1 MSQQDKKLLADRNI
15 DINSVLLED
24 LDKLDM
30 SQLDDILQNE
40 NNYSDNKNIEK
51 KIKADDYSAI
61 TLEEIE
67 KLESSNAILQKQ
79 KQKQI
84 QFEEIYKK
92 DPLEAVDSFE
102 MQTARLDKKTIEYY
116 QIEYPQ
122 IFGQQ
127 QVNIGNN
134 QIKTISF
141 TNIDYIKLYEK
152 NSNERNRIKI
162 TALYVGNGE
171 VFLGTNSGQILR
183 YKKEEDK
190 PLILYEQSQKSA
202 VTCMDIRQQFIVVGY
217 KDGGINLFN
226 LKKAQLSMQV
236 KIHNTEV
243 FFVKFFHDIYS
254 ADPLHEKEIDK
265 ITELSF
271 LSCDYGELQK
281 TVFSKGMLS
290 GIKSSSDN
298 YPDLYSYYDIIKR
311 SQKSREEVKIQ
322 DKEEMIFQKI
332 IDYKCQPVSLKNITV
347 LLQAFVTKDSIIIIS
362 ESALTQPMIVF
373 YEKRSSERFRDTD
386 PDCIPIIDFD
396 KDILMIGWGSIV
408 YVVKLQ
414 LQFKQTTNNEQIVE
428 NQFPLKH
435 RFYINQT
442 NILFSSFIRKN
453 IIFLI
458 DNTNTCHIINFLK
471 FAKDQYKYNE
481 NGGAEQSLNAHVF
494 QSYNIQQITKSRQLQ
509 IDNHLIKSFYNSIQ
523 ILNEKIYILSLTTT
537 SVEQQYQI
545 LEGEILQWEIQ
556 LNIKFESR
564 KDLASQIQTLEI
576 CLQIYQGKNQSFGE
590 ISTFKND
597 LKNYIARK
605 VKESFERYVID
616 LINFR
621 IKNSPQKIKMISDI
635 SEISM
640 KPYAD
645 IMGETVLE
653 ILKQNNALMMYMKY
667 LIFTDNI
674 QFMFTEFLNRI
685 RNVQM
690 LKDIFFQSLEPYI
703 ILEYIKFIPNEEVF
717 REFFT
722 YFDSKNKHDIISK
735 FIFCIE
741 KKQQLEYKYIKRLCN
756 KFELLSASIFI
767 STNFENNFKAPLQQM
782 VSDLDSLCLTSQQK
796 STLDSSQTNLIFT
809 KEWIG
814 YKLLWYIKRSLS
826 SIVFPNTQMD
836 DTQWSEAVNS
846 IFEWIFFER
855 NLIKILKIDPDLALQ
870 NILMFFKGYSSEF
883 LKVKEQ
889 EYKQNFQK
897 LLQYDDKKNP
907 NAQPDKNGSAGALKI
922 KDSLK
927 TLICKYIKYVINQE
941 NADKYLPKDTFNYFY
956 LLLAEVKE
964 KDVQID
970 LELSREAVNFLLE
983 NPNSHFYRNKDWAL
997 EIEYRS
1003 KQIIK
1008 LIEPHLSK
1016 YQLSLTEILKKALN
1030 SPFVEVCSYIYRF
1043 QGDFEQAIKI
1053 YLETSFVDIRF
1064 KVFSF
1069 IKELLDTNSEKQ
1081 AQIIE
1086 KIFIHLPKLLA
1097 INYHYTKELLEK
1109 IQNYDIHAIIKA
1121 LNGQEELT
1129 FKILS
1134 EYIQDQRKKIVEE
1147 SLNIPQNETY
1157 LYMLYMK
1164 LLIKFQPSDV
1174 VNELKTKLYSLEEVQ
1189 QILKESNHLQG
1200 TAYVLSCIGNI
1211 KGALEIHLDLIKR
1224 YLNRKDK
1231 PHSIKEFTEGIELL
1245 LKNNKRGDEDSENN
1259 WFFWITGIQKIEQ
1272 NIPKEMVEFQKKFEE
1287 ESFEALIH
1295 NVQLSSILQNKDLLP
1310 LLGSNSSETFNQ
1322 KSKLYETLQTLLKSY
1337 SFEQKIFEYSKD
1349 ILYFEYCRKENV
1361 SFRLSKK
1368 GIKINFACSTCKK
1381 DLQKDFTHYYCQHTY
1396 CSDCDKSLCL
1406 ICYENQK
1413 STFQNI
1419 LNREE
1424 QKQINSK
1431 YQKYI
1436 QLEEEK
1442 KKKEQ
1447 EDKEK
1452 KVNNNNNTNNKS
1464 QQQTQELKNIQ
1475 EQQLKKDRKL
1485 KKLKNFDKN
1494 LYESR
1499 AEQLN
1504 FYE

>member
-1 MSQQDKKLLADRNI
+1 MDQKDKKLLADSNI
-15 DINSVLLED
+15 DINSFLLD
-24 LDKLDM
+24 NLNSLDM
-30 SQLDDILQNE
+30 NQLDDILQNE
-40 NNYSDNKNIEK
+40 NNYSDNKKVEK
-51 KIKADDYSAI
+51 QIKVVDDNAI

-67 KLESSNAILQKQ
+67 KLESSNVNLLKQ
-79 KQKQI
+79 KQQQI

-92 DPLEAVDSFE
+92 DPLEAVNSIE
-102 MQTARLDKKTIEYY
+102 MQTACLDKKTIEYY
-116 QIEYPQ
+116 QIEFPQ

-127 QVNIGNN
+127 QTYIGNN

-152 NSNERNRIKI
+152 SKIKI
-162 TALYVGNGE
+162 TTLYVGSGE
-171 VFLGTNSGQILR
+171 VFLGTNSGEILR

-190 PLILYEQSQKSA
+190 PLVLYESSQKSP

-217 KDGGINLFN
+217 LDGSINLFN

-243 FFVKFFHDIYS
+243 YFVKFFHDIYS
-254 ADPLHEKEIDK
+254 ADPLHEKEVEK

-271 LSCDYGELQK
+271 LSCDSGELQK
-281 TVFSKGMLS
+281 TIFSKGMLS
-290 GIKSSSDN
+290 GIKSSSEN

-322 DKEEMIFQKI
+322 NQDEMIFQKVI
-332 IDYKCQPVSLKNITV
+332 NYKCQPISLKNITV
-347 LLQAFVTKDSIIIIS
+347 LLQAFVTKDSIIILS
-362 ESALTQPMIVF
+362 ESARTQPMIVF
-373 YEKRSSERFRDTD
+373 YEKRNNERFRDVD
-386 PDCIPIIDFD
+386 SDCIPVIDFH

-442 NILFSSFIRKN
+442 NILYSSFIRNN

-458 DNTNTCHIINFLK
+458 DNTNTCHIVNFLK
-471 FAKDQYKYNE
+471 FAKDQYKYND

-494 QSYNIQQITKSRQLQ
+494 QSYNIQKITKSRQLQ
-509 IDNHLIKSFYNSIQ
+509 IDNRLIKSFYNSIQ
-523 ILNEKIYILSLTTT
+523 ILNEKIYVLSLTTT
-537 SVEQQYQI
+537 NVEQQHQI

-556 LNIKFESR
+556 LNLKFDSR

-590 ISTFKND
+590 ISTFKSD

-605 VKESFERYVID
+605 VKESFERYLID

-635 SEISM
+635 SEINT
-640 KPYAD
+640 KPFVD
-645 IMGETVLE
+645 IIGENVLE
-653 ILKQNNALMMYMKY
+653 IVKQNNALMMYMKY
-667 LIFTDNI
+667 LIFTDNV

-685 RNVQM
+685 RHVQL
-690 LKDIFFQSLEPYI
+690 LKDSFFQSLEPYI
-703 ILEYIKFIPNEEVF
+703 VLEYIKFIPNEEIF
-717 REFFT
+717 KEFFT
-722 YFDSKNKHDIISK
+722 YFDSKNKHDIIAK
-735 FIFCIE
+735 FIFCID
-741 KKQQLEYKYIKRLCN
+741 KQQQLEYRYIKRLCN
-756 KFELLSASIFI
+756 KLELLSASIFI

-782 VSDLDSLCLTSQQK
+782 VSDLDSLSSSSSLQK
-796 STLDSSQTNLIFT
+796 SSDGSSQTNLIYT

-883 LKVKEQ
+883 LKIKEQ
-889 EYKQNFQK
+889 EYKQKFQK
-897 LLQYDDKKNP
+897 LLQYDDKINR
-907 NAQPDKNGSAGALKI
+907 NVQSDKNGNGEAIKI

-927 TLICKYIKYVINQE
+927 TLICKYIKYVISQE
-941 NADKYLPKDTFNYFY
+941 NTDKYLPKDTFNYFY

-970 LELSREAVNFLLE
+970 QELSTEAIYFLLE

-1008 LIEPHLSK
+1008 LIEPHISKNKLNLS
-1016 YQLSLTEILKKALN
+1016 EILRKALN
-1030 SPFVEVCSYIYRF
+1030 SPFVEVCSYIYRY

-1064 KVFSF
+1064 KIFSF

-1134 EYIQDQRKKIVEE
+1134 EYIHDQRKKIIEE
-1147 SLNIPQNETY
+1147 SLSIPQNEIY

-1164 LLIKFQPSDV
+1164 LLIKFQPSEV
-1174 VNELKTKLYSLEEVQ
+1174 VNELKTQLYSLEEVQ

-1200 TAYVLSCIGNI
+1200 TAYVLSRFGNI

-1231 PHSIKEFTEGIELL
+1231 PHSIKEFTDGTELL

-1259 WFFWITGIQKIEQ
+1259 WFFWITGIQRIEQ
-1272 NIPKEMVEFQKKFEE
+1272 NIPKEMIEFQKKFEE

-1310 LLGSNSSETFNQ
+1310 LLGSNSSENFNQ

-1361 SFRLSKK
+1361 SFRLQKK
-1368 GIKINFACSTCKK
+1368 GIKINFACSNCKK
-1381 DLQKDFTHYYCQHTY
+1381 ELQKDFTHYYCYHTY

-1406 ICYENQK
+1406 ICFENQK
-1413 STFQNI
+1413 NTFQNI

-1424 QKQINSK
+1424 QKSINLK

-1442 KKKEQ
+1442 KKKVQ

-1452 KVNNNNNTNNKS
+1452 KNNNNNNLNQK
-1464 QQQTQELKNIQ
+1464 QIQEQKNAQ
-1475 EQQLKKDRKL
+1475 EQQLQKNRKL

-1494 LYESR
+1494 LQESR

-1504 FYE
+1504 FFE

>member
-1 MSQQDKKLLADRNI
+1 MSQKDKKDLAVSND
-15 DINSVLLED
+15 DINSFLLD
-24 LDKLDM
+24 NLDQLQL
-30 SQLDDILQNE
+30 SQLDDILQYE
-40 NNYSDNKNIEK
+40 NNYSDNKKVEK
-51 KIKADDYSAI
+51 KIKDKDNADI
-61 TLEEIE
+61 LEEIE
-67 KLESSNAILQKQ
+67 KLELTNANLQKQ
-79 KQKQI
+79 KQQQI

-92 DPLEAVDSFE
+92 DPLEAVNSFE
-102 MQTARLDKKTIEYY
+102 MQTACLDKKTIEYY
-116 QIEYPQ
+116 QVEYPQ
-122 IFGQQ
+122 IFGQSQ
-127 QVNIGNN
+127 AHIGHN

-152 NSNERNRIKI
+152 NRIKI
-162 TALYVGNGE
+162 TTLYVGNGE
-171 VFLGTNSGQILR
+171 VFLGTSSGEILR

-190 PLILYEQSQKSA
+190 PLVFYESSQKLA
-202 VTCMDIRQQFIVVGY
+202 VTCMDIRQQFIVAGY
-217 KDGGINLFN
+217 LDGSINLFN

-254 ADPLHEKEIDK
+254 DDPLHEKEIDK
-265 ITELSF
+265 ITDLSF
-271 LSCDYGELQK
+271 LSCDNGELQK

-298 YPDLYSYYDIIKR
+298 YPDLYSYYEIIKR
-311 SQKSREEVKIQ
+311 SQKSRDEVKIQ
-322 DKEEMIFQKI
+322 NKEEMIFQKI
-332 IDYKCQPVSLKNITV
+332 INYKCQPISLKNVTV
-347 LLQAFVTKDSIIIIS
+347 LLQAFVTKDSIIILS

-373 YEKRSSERFRDTD
+373 YEKRSSERFREVD
-386 PDCIPIIDFD
+386 PDCIPIIDFN
-396 KDILMIGWGSIV
+396 KDILMIGWGNIV

-442 NILFSSFIRKN
+442 NILYSSFIRNN

-458 DNTNTCHIINFLK
+458 DNTNTCHIVNFLK
-471 FAKDQYKYNE
+471 FAKDYYKYSD

-494 QSYNIQQITKSRQLQ
+494 QSYNIQKITISRQLQ
-509 IDNHLIKSFYNSIQ
+509 IDNRLIKSFYNSIQ
-523 ILNEKIYILSLTTT
+523 ILNEKIYVLSLMTTN
-537 SVEQQYQI
+537 VEQQHQI

-556 LNIKFESR
+556 LNIKFDSR

-590 ISTFKND
+590 ISTFKSD

-605 VKESFERYVID
+605 VKESFERYLID

-621 IKNSPQKIKMISDI
+621 IKSSPQKIKLITDI
-635 SEISM
+635 SEISN
-640 KPYAD
+640 KPFTD
-645 IMGETVLE
+645 VVGENVLE
-653 ILKQNNALMMYMKY
+653 IVKQNNALMMYMKY
-667 LIFTDNI
+667 LIFTDNV

-685 RNVQM
+685 RHVQL
-690 LKDIFFQSLEPYI
+690 LKDTFYQSLEPYI

-717 REFFT
+717 KEFFT
-722 YFDSKNKHDIISK
+722 YFDSKRKHNIIAK

-741 KKQQLEYKYIKRLCN
+741 KQQQLEYKHIKRLCN
-756 KFELLSASIFI
+756 KLELLSASIFI

-782 VSDLDSLCLTSQQK
+782 ISDLDSLSQSSLQK
-796 STLDSSQTNLIFT
+796 SSEDSSQTNLIYT

-826 SIVFPNTQMD
+826 SIVFPNIQMD
-836 DTQWSEAVNS
+836 ETQWSEAVNS

-870 NILMFFKGYSSEF
+870 NILMFFKGYQSEF
-883 LKVKEQ
+883 LKAREQ
-889 EYKQNFQK
+889 EYKQKFQK
-897 LLQYDDKKNP
+897 LLQYDDKINR
-907 NAQPDKNGSAGALKI
+907 NAQSNKNGNTEAIKV

-941 NADKYLPKDTFNYFY
+941 NTDKFLPKDTFNYFY

-970 LELSREAVNFLLE
+970 LELSTEAVYFLLE

-1008 LIEPHLSK
+1008 LIEPHMSK
-1016 YQLSLTEILKKALN
+1016 NKLNLNEILRKALN
-1030 SPFVEVCSYIYRF
+1030 SPFVEVCSYIYRY

-1069 IKELLDTNSEKQ
+1069 IKELIDTNQEKQ

-1086 KIFIHLPKLLA
+1086 KIFINLPKLLA

-1134 EYIQDQRKKIVEE
+1134 EYIQDQRKKIIEE

-1164 LLIKFQPSDV
+1164 LLIKFQPSEV
-1174 VNELKTKLYSLEEVQ
+1174 VNELKTQLYSLEEVQ

-1200 TAYVLSCIGNI
+1200 TAYVLSRFGNI

-1231 PHSIKEFTEGIELL
+1231 PHSIKEFTEGTELL

-1259 WFFWITGIQKIEQ
+1259 WFFWITGLQKIEQ
-1272 NIPKEMVEFQKKFEE
+1272 SIPKEMIEFQKKFEE

-1349 ILYFEYCRKENV
+1349 ILYFEYCRKENA

-1381 DLQKDFTHYYCQHTY
+1381 ELQKDFTHYYCHHTY

-1406 ICYENQK
+1406 ICFENQK
-1413 STFQNI
+1413 NTFQII
-1419 LNREE
+1419 LNRED
-1424 QKQINSK
+1424 QKSINSK
-1431 YQKYI
+1431 YLKHI
-1436 QLEEEK
+1436 QLEEEN

-1452 KVNNNNNTNNKS
+1452 NNNNVN
-1464 QQQTQELKNIQ
+1464 QQQVQ
-1475 EQQLKKDRKL
+1475 EQKNVQEKQLQKNRKL
-1485 KKLKNFDKN
+1485 KKLKKFDKN
-1494 LYESR
+1494 LQDSR